1 MTTTAHREEDLH
13 PISALQHMAFCP
25 RQAGLIH
32 LEQVW
37 EENQRTAEGR
47 TLHERVDEGY
57 REFRRGL
64 RQFSG
69 VRVQSLKL
77 CLYGRLDVVEVEKIG
92 DTPDTASFLGLSGN
106 WKIRPVEFK
115 RGEPKELDCDR
126 IQLCAQ
132 ALCLE
137 EMTGAE
143 IPEGSIFYGRIRRR
157 DEVVFDEALR
167 IRTRETITAF
177 DHMMC
182 LRQLPP
188 AIWKKGC
195 RSCSLIGICQPKSAA
210 PAKVQAYR
218 QELLG

>member
-1 MTTTAHREEDLH
+1 MSMSSREEDLH

-32 LEQVW
+32 LEQAW
-37 EENQRTAEGR
+37 EENQQTAEGR

-69 VRVQSLKL
+69 VRVQSLTL
-77 CLYGRLDVVEVEKIG
+77 GLYGRLDVVEVEKVG
-92 DTPDTASFLGLSGN
+92 DAQDNAQFLGLSGQ
-106 WKIRPVEFK
+106 WVLRPIEFK
-115 RGEPKELDCDR
+115 RGKPKTNDCDR

-137 EMTGAE
+137 EMTNSE
-143 IPEGSIFYGRIRRR
+143 IPDGSIFYGMLRRR
-157 DEVVFDEALR
+157 DEVVFDQELKNKTR
-167 IRTRETITAF
+167 QIIRDF
-177 DHMMC
+177 DAMI
-182 LRQLPP
+182 QSKKLPA
-188 AIWKKGC
+188 AIWTKGC
-195 RSCSLIGICQPKSAA
+195 RSCSLIGICQPKST
-210 PAKVQAYR
+210 PTQKMQSYK

>member
-1 MTTTAHREEDLH
+1 MTGLGKRDEDLH

-25 RQAGLIH
+25 RQAALIH
-32 LEQVW
+32 LDQVW

-57 REFRRGL
+57 REFRKGL

-69 VRVQSLKL
+69 VRVQSLTL
-77 CLYGRLDVVEVEKIG
+77 GLYGKLDVVEVERVA
-92 DTPDTASFLGLSGN
+92 DAPDTAVFLGLSGD

-115 RGEPKELDCDR
+115 RGEPKAEDCDR

-137 EMTGAE
+137 EMTGAS
-143 IPEGSIFYGRIRRR
+143 IPDGSIFYGKIRRR
-157 DEVVFDEALR
+157 DEVAFDAELR
-167 IRTRETITAF
+167 QQTREIILAF
-177 DHMMC
+177 DDMM
-182 LRQLPP
+182 RMRRLPP
-188 AIWKKGC
+188 AKWMKGC
-195 RSCSLIGICQPKSAA
+195 RACSLIGICQPKSAE
-210 PAKVQAYR
+210 PAKVAVYQ

>member
-1 MTTTAHREEDLH
+1 MPALEEDFH

-32 LEQVW
+32 LEQAW
-37 EENQRTAEGR
+37 EENQQTAEGR

-69 VRVQSLKL
+69 VRVQSQALGIFG
-77 CLYGRLDVVEVEKIG
+77 CLDVVEVEKIG
-92 DTPDTASFLGLSGN
+92 EAPDNARLLGLSGC
-106 WKIRPVEFK
+106 WILRPIEFK
-115 RGEPKELDCDR
+115 RGEPKEIDCDR

-137 EMTGAE
+137 EMTNFK
-143 IPEGSIFYGRIRRR
+143 IPDGSIFYGKIRRR
-157 DEVVFDEALR
+157 DDVIFDDDLR
-167 IRTRETITAF
+167 EKTIQVIRAF
-177 DHMMC
+177 DQMIKS
-182 LRQLPP
+182 RKLPA

-195 RSCSLIGICQPKSAA
+195 RSCSLMGICQPKST
-210 PAKVQAYR
+210 PAGKMQAYK

>member
-1 MTTTAHREEDLH
+1 
-13 PISALQHMAFCP
+13 MAFCP

-69 VRVQSLKL
+69 VRVQSQVLG
-77 CLYGRLDVVEVEKIG
+77 LYGRLDVVEVEKVADAPNSAG
-92 DTPDTASFLGLSGN
+92 FLGLTGD
-106 WKIRPVEFK
+106 WRIRPVEFK
-115 RGEPKELDCDR
+115 RGEPKEDDCDR

-137 EMTGAE
+137 EMTTSR
-143 IPEGSIFYGRIRRR
+143 IPDGSIFYGKIRRR
-157 DEVVFDEALR
+157 DEIVFDQGLR
-167 IRTRETITAF
+167 DRTLKMIAEFDAMIRSR
-177 DHMMC
+177 
-182 LRQLPP
+182 RLPS
-188 AIWKKGC
+188 AEWKKGC
-195 RSCSLIGICQPKSAA
+195 KACSLIGICQPKSAL
-210 PAKVQAYR
+210 PARLDAYR
-218 QELLG
+218 KELLG

>member
-1 MTTTAHREEDLH
+1 
-13 PISALQHMAFCP
+13 MAFCP

-32 LEQVW
+32 LEQAW
-37 EENQRTAEGR
+37 EENQQTAEGR

-69 VRVQSLKL
+69 VRVQSLTL
-77 CLYGRLDVVEVEKIG
+77 GIFGRLDVVEVEKAA
-92 DTPDTASFLGLSGN
+92 DEPDNARLLGLSGY
-106 WKIRPVEFK
+106 WLLRPIEFK
-115 RGEPKELDCDR
+115 RGAPKDTDCDR

-137 EMTGAE
+137 EMTNSK
-143 IPEGSIFYGRIRRR
+143 IPDGSIFYGKIRRR
-157 DEVVFDEALR
+157 DDVLFDDVLR
-167 IRTRETITAF
+167 AKTVQTIQEF
-177 DHMMC
+177 DRMIKS
-182 LRQLPP
+182 RKLPP

-195 RSCSLIGICQPKSAA
+195 RSCSLIGVCQPKST
-210 PAKVQAYR
+210 PAGKMLSYK

>member
-1 MTTTAHREEDLH
+1 MRDEDLY

-32 LEQVW
+32 LDQAW

-69 VRVQSLKL
+69 VRVQSLVL
-77 CLYGRLDVVEVEKIG
+77 GLYGRLDVVEVEKVAES
-92 DTPDTASFLGLSGN
+92 PDTAAFLGLSGN

-115 RGEPKELDCDR
+115 RGEPKEDDCDR

-137 EMTGAE
+137 EMTGFT
-143 IPEGSIFYGRIRRR
+143 IPDGSIFYGKIRRR
-157 DEVVFDEALR
+157 DEVTFDEGLR
-167 IRTRETITAF
+167 ARTRTTISAF
-177 DHMMC
+177 DVMM
-182 LRQLPP
+182 RSRVLPP
-188 AIWKKGC
+188 PIWKKGC
-195 RSCSLIGICQPKSAA
+195 RACSLIGICQPKSVA
-210 PAKVQAYR
+210 PAKLDLYR
-218 QELLG
+218 HELLG